1 MTVILLEKVSPALR
15 GNLGKWMVELK
26 SGCFVGKTNALLRDL
41 LWERCL
47 RNSGEGSV
55 IQAWYCPGE
64 QGFQFRCHN
73 LNGREMVDYDGI
85 YLMRILYG
93 ED

>member
-1 MTVILLEKVSPALR
+1 MTVILVENVSPSLR
-15 GNLGKWMVELK
+15 GSLSKWMIELK

-47 RNSGEGSV
+47 RNSGDGSV
-55 IQAWYCPGE
+55 IQAWHFPGE

-73 LNGREMVDYDGI
+73 LKDRELVDYDGI
-85 YLMRILYG
+85 YLMRILNG